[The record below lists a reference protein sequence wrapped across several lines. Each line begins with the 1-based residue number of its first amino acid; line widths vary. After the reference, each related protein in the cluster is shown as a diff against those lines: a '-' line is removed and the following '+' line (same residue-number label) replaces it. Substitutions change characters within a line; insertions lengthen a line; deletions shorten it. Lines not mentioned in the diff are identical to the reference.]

1 MITFGLLCLVLC
13 VAIAAAVLLLV
24 RGATIRRVFVWI
36 SWIPTTA
43 LLLEYLFSDILAKT
57 LSYAAIAIPLLTCTA
72 SLILTLVGVMLI
84 ASRRQHGERHV
95 DLIWATA
102 LASVPGVLLAG
113 YLVVETA
120 SSLIHGGI

>member
-43 LLLEYLFSDILAKT
+43 LLLEYLFSDILSKT
-57 LSYAAIAIPLLTCTA
+57 LSYTAIAIPLLTCTA
-72 SLILTLVGVMLI
+72 SLILTLIGVMLI
-84 ASRRQHGERHV
+84 ASGRQHGERHV
-95 DLIWATA
+95 GLIWATVI
-102 LASVPGVLLAG
+102 ASVPGLLLAG
-113 YLVVETA
+113 YLVVEIGNF
-120 SSLIHGGI
+120 LIHGGI